1 MPQQREII
9 LGLVVRT
16 SFEGR
21 TIETHCPPL
30 CCAGQLLKRFCDIYY
45 VYIYGAGYVILGSKC
60 GQIVPVGVMM
70 AVGYDV

>member
-21 TIETHCPPL
+21 TIET
-30 CCAGQLLKRFCDIYY
+30 QLTPTVHTVLFCVELDI
-45 VYIYGAGYVILGSKC
+45 GHIL
-60 GQIVPVGVMM
+60 
-70 AVGYDV
+70 